1 MNDLITWTIAHSG
14 DILAIITGVI
24 ATASVIVKLTP
35 TEVDNAWLA
44 KIAKVTEW
52 LALNKDKLK
61 K

>member
-35 TEVDNAWLA
+35 TEVDNVWLA
-44 KIAKVTEW
+44 KIVKVSEW